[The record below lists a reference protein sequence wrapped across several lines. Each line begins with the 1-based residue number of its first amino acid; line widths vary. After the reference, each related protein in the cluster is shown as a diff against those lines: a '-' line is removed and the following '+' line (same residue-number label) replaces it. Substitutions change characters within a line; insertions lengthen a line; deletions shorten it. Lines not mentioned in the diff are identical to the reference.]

1 MDNWLHLQHA
11 MKAIENNLYKY
22 KLELSIIWDAINGKD
37 CAQQT
42 IR

>member
-1 MDNWLHLQHA
+1 
-11 MKAIENNLYKY
+11 MKAIENNVFNKDLYKY
-22 KLELSIIWDAINGKD
+22 KLELSIIWDGINGKD